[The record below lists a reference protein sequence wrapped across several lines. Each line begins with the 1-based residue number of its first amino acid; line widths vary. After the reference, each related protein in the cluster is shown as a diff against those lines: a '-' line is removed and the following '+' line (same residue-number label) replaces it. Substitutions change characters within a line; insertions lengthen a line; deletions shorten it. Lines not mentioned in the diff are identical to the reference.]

1 MKALDKKMFREL
13 WRMKGQAAAIAMV
26 IASGVGTFIM
36 SLATLESLQTTRADF
51 YRENRFA
58 DVFATLKRAPESV
71 KERIAA
77 IPGVEIVETRVV
89 ASVVLDIPDFADPVT
104 GMLISIDERG
114 GSLLNTTY
122 LRSGRMIDPSRA
134 DEVLVSEAFAEAH
147 RFEPGAEIAAII
159 NGRRQELTIVG
170 VALSPEHI
178 YMIAPGGVFPDFF
191 RYGVLWMNREPLAN
205 A

>member
-13 WRMKGQAAAIAMV
+13 WQMKGQAAAIAMV

-71 KERIAA
+71 KERIAE
-77 IPGVEIVETRVV
+77 IPGVELVETRVV
-89 ASVVLDIPDFADPVT
+89 ARVVLDIPDFADPVT
-104 GMLISIDERG
+104 GTLISIDERG

-147 RFEPGAEIAAII
+147 GFEPGAEIAAII

-178 YMIAPGGVFPDFF
+178 
-191 RYGVLWMNREPLAN
+191 
-205 A
+205 